1 MGFIGKRALFRVLAL
16 MAITFL
22 WGCGKTETPVA
33 TPSKPVAP
41 TLKIPQSVKAS
52 DTLSSIKQRGELRV
66 GMQVGYAPFEM
77 LNTSGELIGFDVETA
92 NLIANALKVELRLV
106 RLNWPEVIPML
117 LDGRIDIIMSGM
129 TITPEKNLQV
139 MFTAPIVETGRM
151 FVIQAKSSH
160 NFKNLKDLDTAG
172 AFVVSVPG
180 GAGELRIRELLPN
193 VSFREFPDRKAA
205 ITEVIEKRAQA
216 YIDEE
221 FAIRALCAGKSSVLT
236 SKFEPLT
243 YEMIAWGVRPGDIH
257 WLNWL
262 NNFILKIQ
270 GDGRLDGLKKKWLHD
285 YFLDLRAPSFN

>member
-1 MGFIGKRALFRVLAL
+1 MGFFHKRSLFRILAL
-16 MAITFL
+16 IVIAFL
-22 WGCGKTETPVA
+22 SGCGKDETPIA
-33 TPSKPVAP
+33 PPPKPVTPAP
-41 TLKIPQSVKAS
+41 KIQPQVQVS
-52 DTLSSIKQRGELRV
+52 DTLASIKQRGELRV

-77 LNTSGELIGFDVETA
+77 LNNNGDLIGFDVEMA
-92 NLIANALKVELRLV
+92 GLIASALKVELRLI
-106 RLNWPEVIPML
+106 RLNWSEVIPML

-139 MFTAPIVETGRM
+139 MFATPIVETGRM
-151 FVIQAKSSH
+151 FVTQAKSSH
-160 NFKNLKDLDTAG
+160 NFKNLQELDTAG

-180 GAGELRIRELLPN
+180 GVGELRIRELLPN
-193 VSFREFPDRKAA
+193 ASFREFPDRKAA
-205 ITEVIEKRAQA
+205 VAEIIERRAQA

-221 FAIRALCAGKSSVLT
+221 FVIRALCAGKSSVLT

-243 YEMIAWGVRPGDIH
+243 YEMIAWGVRPGDVH

-270 GDGRLDGLKKKWLHD
+270 GDGRLQGLKKKWLHD